1 MQPPPKLTPREQEIL
16 PFLTSGANRNEIA
29 NHFGLSAETV
39 KRHTRNILAKFGAKT
54 LRDGMWDITD
64 YLNNYGL
71 PDPLYP
77 LFAHKVVAEHVYDVD
92 TRTMTV
98 THNAVAAPRYFGQKV
113 HRH

>member
-29 NHFGLSAETV
+29 SHFGLSAETV

-77 LFAHKVVAEHVYDVD
+77 LFAI
-92 TRTMTV
+92 R
-98 THNAVAAPRYFGQKV
+98 
-113 HRH
+113 